1 VETRVGRAPP
11 SSAIYDGAT
20 MTLDADGDELT
31 VTWRNPEPEETVE
44 AVA

>member
-1 VETRVGRAPP
+1 MIAG
-11 SSAIYDGAT
+11 AIYDGAT

-31 VTWRNPEPEETVE
+31 VTRRNPEPEETVE

>member
-1 VETRVGRAPP
+1 MP
-11 SSAIYDGAT
+11 
-20 MTLDADGDELT
+20 LDADGDELT